1 VARALSFPGKNV
13 HFVHKQ
19 IPKHFS
25 QKRADLLAKQ
35 NEYVFPAMFA
45 LNVSNTLSRTMSDL
59 EFGADSPSESDVDLS
74 VDLLNRLISIN

>member
-25 QKRADLLAKQ
+25 LKRAALLARQ
-35 NEYVFPAMFA
+35 SEFVFPAMFVP
-45 LNVSNTLSRTMSDL
+45 NVLNTLSHMMSDS
-59 EFGADSPSESDVDLS
+59 EFGVGSPNVSDVDLS
-74 VDLLNRLISIN
+74 VDLLNRFISIN